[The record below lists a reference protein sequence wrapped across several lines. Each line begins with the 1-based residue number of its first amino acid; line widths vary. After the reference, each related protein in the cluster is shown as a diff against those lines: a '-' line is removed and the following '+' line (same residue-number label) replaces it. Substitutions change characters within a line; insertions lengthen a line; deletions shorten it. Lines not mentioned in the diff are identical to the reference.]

1 MAYIHLD
8 VKESFYM
15 STKLK
20 HHLLS
25 SLKEFG
31 ISSDFYL

>member
-1 MAYIHLD
+1 MASIHLD
-8 VKESFYM
+8 VKEFCM

-25 SLKEFG
+25 SLEDFG